1 MQSFLEKVQSIPR
14 LRPECV
20 MCVVKKYA
28 HRYPENASNLK
39 KVEYMQNVFSII
51 SKASKTT
58 AIPVI
63 TRDIDDMRFEMF
75 GLKDEYAE
83 IKWHYNEMMF
93 EQIDT
98 FREKIRA
105 AEDSLLFAMQLSL
118 IGNYIDFAAVK
129 NVNEAYLNEMLAMA
143 HEKEFDLAT
152 FDRLKKDLEKGGK
165 MAFFTDNCGEVVLDM
180 LLIEEMKKQY
190 PLLDITVIVKGQE
203 AINDATM
210 EDAKQIG
217 LDRLV
222 NVIGNGNNVGASWI
236 PEMPENVIRV
246 IEEADIIFSKGQ
258 ANFETLRHC
267 ERNAYY
273 LFLCKCDMFA
283 NQFQVEPF
291 SGMFIHESDP
301 KNGILE

>member
-1 MQSFLEKVQSIPR
+1 MVSIMNGSPDLVIPYTTALKMNNANAVTSFTVYLAEGTDS
-14 LRPECV
+14 E
-20 MCVVKKYA
+20 
-28 HRYPENASNLK
+28 
-39 KVEYMQNVFSII
+39 
-51 SKASKTT
+51 KASGVLEEKLDAMFSYEEDCYTITT
-58 AIPVI
+58 MSSI
-63 TRDIDDMRFEMF
+63 E
-75 GLKDEYAE
+75 
-83 IKWHYNEMMF
+83 
-93 EQIDT
+93 DT
-98 FREKIRA
+98 
-105 AEDSLLFAMQLSL
+105 M
-118 IGNYIDFAAVK
+118 
-129 NVNEAYLNEMLAMA
+129 NEMLSMA
-143 HEKEFDLAT
+143 HEKEFDIAT

-165 MAFFTDNCGEVVLDM
+165 MVFLTDNCGEVVLDM

-203 AINDATM
+203 AVNDATM

-217 LDRLV
+217 LDQLV
-222 NVIGNGNNVGASWI
+222 TVIGNGNNVGASWI
-236 PEMPENVIRV
+236 PEMPEDVISV

-291 SGMFIHESDP
+291 TGMFIHESDS